1 MNSINRVDVMTKAIQ
16 LRKELG
22 EDSSSPIDIFS
33 IARGIE
39 GLSLVFYPMGSK
51 LSGMCVKGNYNTCT
65 IGINSEMSM
74 GRQRFSLAHEFYHM
88 RFDDMG
94 VSLCGKTIGDGKR
107 IEKEADIF
115 ASYFLM
121 PNDEL
126 TKKVKSLKEKNFD
139 GILSLDDIIRI
150 EQYFGVSHQATVLRL
165 KENQLISQDQT
176 ENYLQMSVKK
186 RAKTMG
192 YSGELYEPTS
202 AGKQYGT
209 YGAYIEQAN
218 LLLQKDLISE
228 GKYES
233 LLLEAFR
240 PDLVYGED
248 EDGDIVD

>member
-1 MNSINRVDVMTKAIQ
+1 MTDKAEIMTKAIQ
-16 LRKELG
+16 LRKMLG

-33 IARGIE
+33 VAKGID
-39 GLSLVFYPMGSK
+39 GLTLVFYQMGEK
-51 LSGMCVKGNYNTCT
+51 LSGMCVKGSDTNCT
-65 IGINSEMSM
+65 IGINSGMSI

-88 RFDDMG
+88 FFDKTN
-94 VSLCGKTIGDGKR
+94 VSLCGKNIGGGKQ

-126 TKKVKSLKEKNFD
+126 TKKVKSYTEKRID
-139 GILSLDDIIRI
+139 KKLALDDIIRL

-165 KENQLISQDQT
+165 KENKLLSQAEVDI
-176 ENYLQMSVKK
+176 YLQTSVKY
-186 RAKTMG
+186 RAKALG
-192 YSGELYEPTS
+192 FSGDLYEPLPEH
-202 AGKQYGT
+202 KQYGT
-209 YGAYIEQAN
+209 FGSYIEQAD

-240 PDLVYGED
+240 PDLVFGDDEGGEIID
-248 EDGDIVD
+248 